1 MIMISEIEQ
10 QKRVGK
16 LYFWLLVSGEIHLL
30 GRNVENR
37 IVYQNAA
44 SDLCLTLHEPHVMQ
58 YLVFVCSEHFV
69 FYHFNRNFGRLVE
82 TAI

>member
-1 MIMISEIEQ
+1 MISEIEQ

-44 SDLCLTLHEPHVMQ
+44 E
-58 YLVFVCSEHFV
+58 
-69 FYHFNRNFGRLVE
+69 
-82 TAI
+82 